1 MTALRSVKNMNI
13 PTFEYEVI
21 EAYETRTGF
30 YGLGDFLEK
39 KRAITILR
47 SEGMPHAE

>member
-1 MTALRSVKNMNI
+1 MNPPI
-13 PTFEYEVI
+13 FDYEVI

-39 KRAITILR
+39 KRAITIR
-47 SEGMPHAE
+47 RPEGMPHAE

>member
-1 MTALRSVKNMNI
+1 MNI

-30 YGLGDFLEK
+30 IGLGDFLEK
-39 KRAITILR
+39 KRAISIR
-47 SEGMPHAE
+47 RPEGIPHAE